1 MNSYIEVQ
9 FVVMYQADTT
19 ASWLVTYLGV
29 VNCHIEV
36 QFVVMCLADTTASWL
51 VTYWGL

>member
-1 MNSYIEVQ
+1 MSCHIEVQ
-9 FVVMYQADTT
+9 FVVMCLADTT
-19 ASWLVTYLGV
+19 AIWLVTYLGV

-36 QFVVMCLADTTASWL
+36 QFVVMFLADTTASWL